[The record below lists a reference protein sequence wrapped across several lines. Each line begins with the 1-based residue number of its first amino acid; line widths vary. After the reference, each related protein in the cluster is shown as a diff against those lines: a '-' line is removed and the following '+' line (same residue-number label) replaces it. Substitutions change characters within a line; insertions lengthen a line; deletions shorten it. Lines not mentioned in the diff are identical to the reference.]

1 MNAGKPMRLS
11 FLLGAA
17 MVAACAGTGA
27 GTGTGTGTGANP
39 SPAALQSA
47 EIGSYHGQNLS
58 ALSDVGK
65 ENIAGVPHVSLDT
78 YRLKIDGLV
87 GAPQELTY
95 DQVLAHDHFSKVVT
109 LNCVSGWDATILWEG
124 VRITDILADA
134 GVQSGAAVPSWIQGG
149 EPKVVIF
156 HGVDGYTSALP
167 LSWLQ
172 DNDILLA
179 YKMNGVTI
187 PAELGFPF
195 QVVAESKWG
204 YKWVKWVNEIELS
217 NDTTYKGY
225 WERGGYSNNG
235 DVNGPMFEP

>member
-1 MNAGKPMRLS
+1 MNAGRPTRLL

-17 MVAACAGTGA
+17 MVAACAGTGP
-27 GTGTGTGTGANP
+27 GTGAGTGANP
-39 SPAALQSA
+39 SLAALQSA

-58 ALSDVGK
+58 ALSDVGQ
-65 ENIAGVPHVSLDT
+65 ENIAGTQHVSLDG

-95 DQVLAHDHFSKVVT
+95 DQVLAHDHYSKVVT
-109 LNCVSGWDATILWEG
+109 LHCVTGWDATILWEG
-124 VRITDILADA
+124 VRITDILAEA

-167 LSWLQ
+167 LSWIQ
-172 DNDILLA
+172 DNNILLA

-217 NDTTYKGY
+217 NDTSYKGY

>member
-1 MNAGKPMRLS
+1 MNARQPIRMLA
-11 FLLGAA
+11 LLGAA

-27 GTGTGTGTGANP
+27 GTSAGTGTGADA
-39 SPAALQSA
+39 SLAALQSA

-58 ALSDVGK
+58 ALSDVGT
-65 ENIAGVPHVSLDT
+65 ENIAGTQHVSLDG

-87 GAPQELTY
+87 GAPQALTY

-109 LNCVSGWDATILWEG
+109 LHCVTGWDATILWEG

-134 GVQSGAAVPSWIQGG
+134 GVQSGAAAPSWIQGS

-156 HGVDGYTSALP
+156 HAADGYTSALP
-167 LSWLQ
+167 LSWIQ

-217 NDTTYKGY
+217 NDTSYKGY